1 MKTASNTSVR
11 LLRLQQVIGPEGPIP
26 VSRATW
32 WRGIKDGRFP
42 RPVHIGQRLRVWRE
56 SEILALINPDVKE

>member
-1 MKTASNTSVR
+1 MKITQPFSER
-11 LLRLQQVIGPEGPIP
+11 LLRLQQVLAPEGPIP
-26 VSRATW
+26 VSRSTW

-56 SEILALINPDVKE
+56 SEILALINNDVTE